1 MNLETALIT
10 GFILHFVGDYLLQ
23 NDWMAQQKTKD
34 WFACTVHCV
43 LYTLPFT
50 FILWESP
57 WIWLIFITH
66 YFIDRYRLAQ
76 YWIRFVNWKWDG
88 NNFGYS
94 DEKPQW
100 MSVWLLIIVDNTFH
114 IIFNSIAI
122 RLTYF

>member
-50 FILWESP
+50 FILWKSP
-57 WIWLIFITH
+57 WICLIFITH